1 LNTPPDPKKTVQS
14 FFRDRAANGQ
24 RGKRLPAPLGHAD
37 NAIEAAGFPGVRL
50 SIDEADEALRS
61 VADRLAPLR
70 PLLGRDDFNILA
82 LSGGAAGGA
91 FGAGALVGLTKAG
104 TRPRFAIV
112 TGVSTGALIAPF
124 AFLGPAWDDRLAEAY
139 VGGHAADLLSLK
151 RLGPTLGPSL
161 FRGDSLDGLVA
172 PFVDLEMI
180 EAIAGE
186 HARGRRLLIATTNLD
201 SQKAT
206 IWDMGEIA
214 TRGGEAAV
222 RLFRDVL
229 VASATL
235 PGLFPPK
242 LIDVEAPDGEG
253 GVTRY
258 QEMHADGG
266 IAAPLFLMPD
276 ALLRW
281 RELGQ
286 RLRRGRVYVIFNTV
300 LDPSPRTTAPG
311 VTSIMGRS
319 FETMLRFSYRQALSV
334 AAGFCARHNLPLWS
348 ASIPASFSHFNMMKF
363 ETAVMRQTFD
373 DAEALAISG
382 RLWSSAIPT
391 PEPLWR
397 GLFKRQAP
405 TRRQTVK
412 DPILAP
418 ALAAL
423 DEPPIDLA
431 TDLAV
436 GPGVEREEPIS

>member
-1 LNTPPDPKKTVQS
+1 MDTPQDPKKSVQT
-14 FFRDRAANGQ
+14 FFRERVSSVQ
-24 RGKRLPAPLGHAD
+24 RGKRAAAPLGYAD
-37 NAIEAAGFPGVRL
+37 GAVEAVGFPDVRL
-50 SIDEADEALRS
+50 SVDEADEALRN

-91 FGAGALVGLTKAG
+91 FGAGALIGLTEAG
-104 TRPRFAIV
+104 ARPEFAIV

-124 AFLGPAWDDRLAEAY
+124 AFLGPSWDDRLADAY
-139 VGGHAADLLSLK
+139 VGGHASELLSIK
-151 RLGPTLGPSL
+151 RLGPALGSSL
-161 FRGDSLDGLVA
+161 FRGESLEGLVS
-172 PFVDLEMI
+172 PFVDGELI
-180 EAIAGE
+180 EAVARE

-206 IWDMGEIA
+206 IWDMGAIA
-214 TRGGEAAV
+214 TRGGDQAT

-229 VASATL
+229 IASATL
-235 PGLFPPK
+235 PGLFPPR
-242 LIDVEAPDGEG
+242 LFDVEVVNAEG
-253 GVTRY
+253 QVERY

-300 LDPSPRTTAPG
+300 LDPSPRTTPQG

-334 AAGFCARHNLPLWS
+334 AAGFCARHNLPLLA
-348 ASIPASFSHFNMMKF
+348 ASIPASFSDFNMMKF
-363 ETAVMRQTFD
+363 ETADMRHTFD
-373 DAEALAISG
+373 GARELAASG
-382 RLWSSAIPT
+382 KLWASAVPA

-397 GLFKRQAP
+397 GLF
-405 TRRQTVK
+405 RRQPSARRGAVK
-412 DPILAP
+412 DPILVPANELPAP
-418 ALAAL
+418 AEEASSPGLGR
-423 DEPPIDLA
+423 DEA
-431 TDLAV
+431 
-436 GPGVEREEPIS
+436 IS

>member
-1 LNTPPDPKKTVQS
+1 MNIPPDSKKTVQN
-14 FFRDRAANGQ
+14 FFRDRAANGS

-37 NAIEAAGFPGVRL
+37 RAIEAAGFPGVRL

-82 LSGGAAGGA
+82 LSGGAA
-91 FGAGALVGLTKAG
+91 
-104 TRPRFAIV
+104 
-112 TGVSTGALIAPF
+112 
-124 AFLGPAWDDRLAEAY
+124 
-139 VGGHAADLLSLK
+139 DLLSL
-151 RLGPTLGPSL
+151 RSLGPTLGPSL

-172 PFVDLEMI
+172 PFVDREMI
-180 EAIAGE
+180 EAVAAE

-214 TRGGEAAV
+214 SRGGEAAV

-242 LIDVEAPDGEG
+242 LIGVEVPDGHG
-253 GVTRY
+253 GLTRY

-266 IAAPLFLMPD
+266 IAAPLFLRPD

-300 LDPSPRTTAPG
+300 LDPSPRTTPPG
-311 VTSIMGRS
+311 VASIMGRS

-397 GLFKRQAP
+397 GLFKRQP
-405 TRRQTVK
+405 STRRQAVK

-418 ALAAL
+418 ALAAP
-423 DEPPIDLA
+423 DEPLIDLA
-431 TDLAV
+431 TDPAV
-436 GPGVEREEPIS
+436 GPGFEREEPIS

>member
-1 LNTPPDPKKTVQS
+1 LNTPSDPKTAVQN
-14 FFRDRAANGQ
+14 FFRDRAAGSQ
-24 RGKRLPAPLGHAD
+24 RGKRLSAPLTQAD
-37 NAIEAAGFPGVRL
+37 SEVEAVGFHGVRL
-50 SIDEADEALRS
+50 SVDEADEALRN

-91 FGAGALVGLTKAG
+91 FGAGALVGLGKAG
-104 TRPRFAIV
+104 TRPHFAIV

-124 AFLGPAWDDRLAEAY
+124 AFLGPEWDDRLADAY

-161 FRGDSLDGLVA
+161 FRGDSLTGLVS
-172 PFVDLEMI
+172 PFIDLEMI
-180 EAIAGE
+180 QAVARE
-186 HARGRRLLIATTNLD
+186 HAKGRRLLIATTNLD

-206 IWDMGEIA
+206 IWDMGAIA
-214 TRGGEAAV
+214 TQGGEDAV
-222 RLFRDVL
+222 QLFRDVL

-253 GVTRY
+253 GMARY

-300 LDPSPRTTAPG
+300 LDPSPRTTQPG
-311 VTSIMGRS
+311 VTSIMGRA
-319 FETMLRFSYRQALSV
+319 FETMLRFSYRQALNV
-334 AAGFCARHNLPLWS
+334 AAAFCARHNLPLWS
-348 ASIPASFSHFNMMKF
+348 ASIPPSFTDFNMMKF
-363 ETAVMRQTFD
+363 ETTVMKQTFD

-382 RLWSSAIPT
+382 RLWSNAIPT

-397 GLFKRQAP
+397 GLFKRP
-405 TRRQTVK
+405 TTRGETVK
-412 DPILAP
+412 DPILVP
-418 ALAAL
+418 ATELVPARG
-423 DEPPIDLA
+423 PTPDL
-431 TDLAV
+431 
-436 GPGVEREEPIS
+436 EEPIS

>member
-1 LNTPPDPKKTVQS
+1 LNTPPDSKKAAQT
-14 FFRDRAANGQ
+14 FFWDRSLNSR
-24 RGKRLPAPLGHAD
+24 RGKRLPAPLDHAD
-37 NAIEAAGFPGVRL
+37 REVEAVGFPGVRL
-50 SIDEADEALRS
+50 SVDEADEALRN

-104 TRPRFAIV
+104 ARPEFAIV

-124 AFLGPAWDDRLAEAY
+124 AFLGAAWDERLADAY
-139 VGGHAADLLSLK
+139 VGGHAADLLSFK
-151 RLGPTLGPSL
+151 RLGPAIGPAL
-161 FRGDSLDGLVA
+161 FRGDSLDSLVA
-172 PFVDLEMI
+172 PFIDMDMI
-180 EAIAGE
+180 QAVARE
-186 HARGRRLLIATTNLD
+186 HAHGRRLLIATTNLD

-206 IWDMGEIA
+206 IWDMGAIA
-214 TRGGEAAV
+214 SRGGEEALA
-222 RLFRDVL
+222 LFRQVL

-235 PGLFPPK
+235 PGLFPPR
-242 LIDVEAPDGEG
+242 LIDVEAPDGHG
-253 GVTRY
+253 NVTHY
-258 QEMHADGG
+258 QEMHVDGG

-300 LDPSPRTTAPG
+300 LDPSPRTTPPG

-334 AAGFCARHNLPLWS
+334 AAGFCARHNLPLLS
-348 ASIPASFSHFNMMKF
+348 ASIPASFSDFNMMKF
-363 ETAVMRQTFD
+363 ETAVMKQTFD
-373 DAEALAISG
+373 DAQALAISG
-382 RLWSSAIPT
+382 HLWSSAVPT

-405 TRRQTVK
+405 TRRGTVA

-418 ALAAL
+418 A
-423 DEPPIDLA
+423 
-431 TDLAV
+431 TDLIPADKV
-436 GPGVEREEPIS
+436 VSGLGARGGPDLEEPIS